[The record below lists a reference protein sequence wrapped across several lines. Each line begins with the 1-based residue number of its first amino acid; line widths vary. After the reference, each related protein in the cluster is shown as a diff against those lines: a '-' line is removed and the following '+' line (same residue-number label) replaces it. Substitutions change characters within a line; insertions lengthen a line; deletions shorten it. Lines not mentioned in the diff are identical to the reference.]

1 MCTTVGHYTSCYYK
15 AASALIKVCLEFS
28 VFHIWSVLSALSISR
43 RQLSCSVGGVSDVQQ
58 INDENCVSVESP
70 LVSGGGP
77 LSELSPSLLHEPD
90 SGQPFLCGPQSSGEI

>member
-1 MCTTVGHYTSCYYK
+1 MSTLGGFYLSHP
-15 AASALIKVCLEFS
+15 SACDNS
-28 VFHIWSVLSALSISR
+28 VA
-43 RQLSCSVGGVSDVQQ
+43 QSVGWSDVQQ

-90 SGQPFLCGPQSSGEI
+90 SG